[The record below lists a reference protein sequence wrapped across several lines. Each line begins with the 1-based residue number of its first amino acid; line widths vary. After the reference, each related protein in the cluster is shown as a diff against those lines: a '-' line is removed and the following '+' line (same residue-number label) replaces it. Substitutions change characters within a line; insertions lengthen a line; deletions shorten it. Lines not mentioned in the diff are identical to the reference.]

1 MATRD
6 IPRFGDLVR
15 RHRTAAALSQ
25 EALAERA
32 GVSARAISDLE
43 RGVHQAPHL
52 ETVRLLADALGL
64 GEEDR
69 AGLLAMARPE
79 VDPPGATVPTLPA
92 PLAVLPRP
100 PTRLIGREAEMAAL
114 FDLLARDDV
123 RLVTLTGPGGT
134 GKTHL
139 ALAVAGEAMGRYP
152 DGTGFV
158 DLSPITDPDLAIP
171 AIATEFGLREV
182 SGTPLQETVIRHLR
196 ERRLLLVLDNC
207 EQVLGAASD
216 IAAQLAA
223 GPHLTILATSREAL
237 HVRVER
243 VFPVAPLPLPDP
255 QPPADLAALAQE
267 PTVALFVERA
277 QAADPAFMLTEGNA
291 TAVAAICRRLD
302 GLPLAIELAAV
313 RVRLLPPE
321 SMLVRLEQSLPFL
334 TGGARDA
341 PERQRTLRN
350 TIAWSHELLS
360 LAEQALFRQLS
371 VFVGGWTLEAAD
383 ALAERNGE
391 PDVLGGLSGLLDR
404 HLIRRIE
411 SADDDARFAMFET
424 IREFAAE
431 QWTSGH
437 DETVTRHR
445 HAAYFVAFA
454 EQAALVIQGPDQRRW
469 RRRLE
474 SELPNLRETFAWL
487 EQTDQDDQMLQLA
500 GSLGDFWVHGGH
512 LREGREWVE
521 RALARGGSASSRI
534 AGLFAGAHGAL
545 IQADFSQAVAWAHE
559 GLELVPESG
568 DDRFE
573 GRLLYI
579 LMTTAWMQGDVPLAR
594 LRAESAIARLR
605 DLNDRTWLAWALSD
619 MGTVMSVAGEP
630 EQASRLSAEG
640 LALHRELGNATG
652 VAINLMDVGAIAH
665 QAGDMAA
672 AAKAYAESLAVWRD
686 LGESWW
692 SASALTGVADLA
704 SVLGRYEQ
712 AARLLGAAARLW
724 EVSRGAAAPHGHV
737 GGEVA
742 AAAARSALGDAI
754 FAREHAT
761 GWQMRTEEAI
771 EEALHMTEAV
781 IASQTDH

>member
-1 MATRD
+1 MATRG

-69 AGLLAMARPE
+69 AGLLAVARPE
-79 VDPPGATVPTLPA
+79 VDPPGATVPNFPA

-404 HLIRRIE
+404 HLIGRIE

-431 QWTSGH
+431 QLTSGH
-437 DETVTRHR
+437 DETMTRHR

-487 EQTDQDDQMLQLA
+487 EQTDQDDQMLQLV

-579 LMTTAWMQGDVPLAR
+579 LMTAAWMQGDVPLAR
-594 LRAESAIARLR
+594 SRAESAIARLR

-619 MGTVMSVAGEP
+619 MGTVISVAGEP